1 MRDNLTNSLPASI
14 TSVFCFLLSGITGS
28 LALPSLASAQES
40 ARWYQVE
47 VSIFTN
53 ENSDLTLERWPVARM
68 NLGFPQNTRHLS
80 SLMDVFNLD
89 DWSLVNPPLPRSI
102 SQNTGVDLEATAL
115 PARSEGPAPFQS
127 SDFRLPDFERDAFLS
142 LPASAHNFTD
152 TNRALNN
159 SPNYRLLYHHAWR
172 QPVWQSVQ
180 AIPIAMQAGRQFGER
195 HELEGSLTIRFN
207 PSQDRVVLDT
217 NMWLSQFSTFAD
229 DSGENLQLPA
239 LPENLRPAMTA
250 LPSGAEEVATSPVYY
265 PTQIIPIRGSRDMRS
280 NEFHYVDHPA
290 LGIVVQV
297 FPYTPPPAPV
307 MNIQDD
313 QLPL

>member
-1 MRDNLTNSLPASI
+1 MKNNLTNSQPASI
-14 TSVFCFLLSGITGS
+14 TTVCCFLLTGMIGS
-28 LALPSLASAQES
+28 LALPSLAFAQEP
-40 ARWYQVE
+40 ARWYQIE

-89 DWSLVNPPLPRSI
+89 DWTLVNPPLPRST
-102 SQNTGVDLEATAL
+102 SQNTGVELEPTAL

-127 SDFRLPDFERDAFLS
+127 SNFRLPDFERDAFLS

-159 SPNYRLLYHHAWR
+159 ASSYRLLYHNAWR
-172 QPVWQSVQ
+172 QPVLQSAQ
-180 AIPIAMQAGRQFGER
+180 AVPIAIQAGRLFGER

-217 NMWLSQFSTFAD
+217 NLWFSQFGTFAGD
-229 DSGENLQLPA
+229 ADENLQLPA
-239 LPENLRPAMTA
+239 LPQNLRPASSA
-250 LPSGAEEVATSPVYY
+250 LPSQTEEVITSTVYY
-265 PTQIIPIRGSRDMRS
+265 PRQIVPIRGSRDMRS

-290 LGIVVQV
+290 LGIVIQV

-307 MNIQDD
+307 MNFPDD

>member
-1 MRDNLTNSLPASI
+1 MKDNLTNSLPASI
-14 TSVFCFLLSGITGS
+14 TTVFCFLLASITGS
-28 LALPSLASAQES
+28 LALPSLASAQEP
-40 ARWYQVE
+40 ARWYQIE

-89 DWSLVNPPLPRSI
+89 DWSLVNPPLPSSI
-102 SQNTGVDLEATAL
+102 SQNTGVDLEPTAL
-115 PARSEGPAPFQS
+115 PARSAGPAPFQS

-159 SPNYRLLYHHAWR
+159 SPNYRMLYHQAWR
-172 QPVWQSVQ
+172 QPVLQSVQ

-217 NMWLSQFSTFAD
+217 HMWLSQFSTFPD

-239 LPENLRPAMTA
+239 LPENLRPALTA
-250 LPSGAEEVATSPVYY
+250 LPSGAEEVATFPVYY